1 MAGLH
6 SLFSNHTELRAV
18 VDAVLEGRLGRI
30 HTDGGE
36 PPRSARLSLGVYEI
50 LGGDAETEEAPRLI
64 ETVPRPCE
72 LVYGNDPAWRRR
84 IQEVHGSEVHD
95 RPMRSFDA
103 STLQPEPLR
112 AMVAGLPPGFVL
124 RPLDLALAAQ
134 LDHDLEP
141 HALQV
146 FAGPEPFLDI
156 GFGYGVVKDG
166 TLACAAT
173 SYAVATAQVELAI
186 ASRAAFRGRGLAAAA
201 SAAFILEAKGR
212 GLVPHWNA
220 SNPISQRLAARLG
233 YGPGGICEVLYL
245 AV

>member
-1 MAGLH
+1 MASIH
-6 SLFSNHTELRAV
+6 PLFSTHTELRAV
-18 VDAVLEGRLGRI
+18 VDAALQGRLGRI

-36 PPRSARLSLGVYEI
+36 PPRSARLSIGCYAI
-50 LGGDAETEEAPRLI
+50 LGGDSETAQARRLI

-84 IQEVHGSEVHD
+84 IQEVHGRAVHD

-103 STLQPEPLR
+103 STLRPEPLQ
-112 AMVAGLPPGFVL
+112 AMVAGLAPGFVL
-124 RPLDLALAAQ
+124 RPFDLALAAQ

-146 FAGPEPFLDI
+146 FEGHGPFLDH

-166 TLACAAT
+166 ALACAAT
-173 SYAVATAQVELAI
+173 SYALATGQVELAI
-186 ASRAAFRGRGLAAAA
+186 ASRPAFRGRGLAAAA
-201 SAAFILEAKGR
+201 AAAFILEAKAR

-245 AV
+245 AA